1 MRRAV
6 RNGPQANGCAVAQ
19 ALRRCRGRLIA
30 AALLSGLINV
40 LALAGSLY
48 TLEIYNR
55 ILPSRSEVALALL
68 TLAMVALFAAS
79 GILDFFRARLL
90 GEAALR
96 FDRALSARV
105 FASHARSAV
114 AFSKGSVDD
123 QPLRDLDQIRAFLSG
138 PAPAALFDVPWLPV
152 CLGAIYLLHPLL
164 GVFATGAAGLLL
176 GLTLV
181 AERGNRGRGAHA
193 ARTARARWSFAST
206 ARGAAATGQTS
217 IESGLHR
224 RWTRLNR
231 RHLQAQALAA
241 RRASVLSAAVKAVR
255 PALQSGILGTG
266 AFLVIDG
273 KMAAGA
279 IFAASIILSRTLAPL
294 EMAAAHWRSLAVVRQ
309 CHARLSAVLGA
320 REQHAPPSAS
330 RPRPHRSL
338 VAERLSVSVRGR
350 ADPVLREVSFE
361 LQAGDGLAIIGPTG
375 CGKSTLARA
384 LAGILKPES
393 DHGAVRVDGVALADW
408 SPAELGAHIGYLPQD
423 ARLIDGS
430 IADNISRFDE
440 SASGEKV
447 AAAARAA
454 GVNGLIEL
462 LPLGYRTQINGVHE
476 ALPLALL
483 RGIALARALYGDP
496 FLVVLDAADTNLD
509 AEGDARLASAIATVR
524 RRGGIVVVVANR
536 RQPSKTCLRWPMA
549 ASRRSGERRRSS
561 ARFCANRRLC
571 TCGCRERGR
580 SNPPAGDVTAPRPSP
595 PLRGRCRGTG
605 SPRPSRAAPERRCAD
620 RRERCRASSSLPGQ
634 G

>member
-114 AFSKGSVDD
+114 AFSKVSVDD

-241 RRASVLSAAVKAVR
+241 RRASVLSAVVKAVR

-350 ADPVLREVSFE
+350 AGPVLREVSFE

-447 AAAARAA
+447 AASGACRRRERPDRALAAR
-454 GVNGLIEL
+454 
-462 LPLGYRTQINGVHE
+462 LPHTDQRR
-476 ALPLALL
+476 A
-483 RGIALARALYGDP
+483 RGASSR
-496 FLVVLDAADTNLD
+496 
-509 AEGDARLASAIATVR
+509 ASARHRSCACALWRPVPRRARRGRHEPRRRRRCQIGKRDRDRAPAWRHRR
-524 RRGGIVVVVANR
+524 RRGQSQAAVENVLALADGRVAAFGR
-536 RQPSKTCLRWPMA
+536 KEEVLSAVLRQSPALHV
-549 ASRRSGERRRSS
+549 
-561 ARFCANRRLC
+561 RLQR
-571 TCGCRERGR
+571 T
-580 SNPPAGDVTAPRPSP
+580 
-595 PLRGRCRGTG
+595 GT
-605 SPRPSRAAPERRCAD
+605 
-620 RRERCRASSSLPGQ
+620 Q
-634 G
+634 